1 MRVTRFLALLVALV
15 FCACQQVILTAPP
28 GSTIF
33 LTANPPSIP
42 AYGGVS
48 VISGLI
54 TEAAGTPV
62 SDGTI
67 VQFFT
72 TLGKIDEQGK
82 TSDGVVR
89 VNLVSDGRSGEATV
103 TAFSGGGSAAP
114 APTASASPGSSGG
127 GSASSTTGQVKVM
140 IGASLPKFLVLVAVP
155 NRLTDQR
162 WSRITA
168 NVFDDS
174 GNPVAR
180 VPVIFT
186 LGGSAPTP
194 TPTPSQPARAAA
206 TALLQSEDWL
216 DSASAPVFTDS
227 NGQAFDVLHTNY
239 PRDAEQREI
248 IVTATTSTDVSKTVT
263 VIVN

>member
-1 MRVTRFLALLVALV
+1 MRGTRILALMTALAL
-15 FCACQQVILTAPP
+15 CACQQVILTAPP

-54 TEAAGTPV
+54 SEAAGTPV
-62 SDGTI
+62 SDGTV

-72 TLGKIDEQGK
+72 TLGRIDEQGK

-114 APTASASPGSSGG
+114 APTASSSPGNAG
-127 GSASSTTGQVKVM
+127 GSASSSTTGQVTVK
-140 IGASLPKFLVLVAVP
+140 IGSSLPAHMVLVAVP

-168 NVFDDS
+168 NVFDGS
-174 GNPVAR
+174 GNPLAR

-186 LGGSAPTP
+186 IGGSTPTP
-194 TPTPSQPARAAA
+194 TPTPTTVRAGIG
-206 TALLQSEDWL
+206 TALTQAEDWL
-216 DSASAPVFTDS
+216 DSDSAPVFTDN
-227 NGQAFDVLHTNY
+227 NGQAFDVLRTNY
-239 PRDAEQREI
+239 PRDAEQRTVVVE
-248 IVTATTSTDVSKTVT
+248 ATTSNEKTKQVTVT
-263 VIVN
+263 IN

>member
-1 MRVTRFLALLVALV
+1 MRATRFLALMTALAL
-15 FCACQQVILTAPP
+15 CACQQVILTAPP

-62 SDGTI
+62 SDGTV

-114 APTASASPGSSGG
+114 APTASPSTSGSS
-127 GSASSTTGQVKVM
+127 SSTTGQVTVK
-140 IGASLPKFLVLVAVP
+140 IGSSLPKYMVLVAVP
-155 NRLTDQR
+155 TRLTDQR

-168 NVFDDS
+168 NVFDES

-194 TPTPSQPARAAA
+194 TPTPTTAYSTA
-206 TALLQSEDWL
+206 TAALSQAEDWL
-216 DSASAPVFTDS
+216 DSDSTPVYTDN
-227 NGQAFDVLHTNY
+227 NGQAFDVLRTSS
-239 PRDAEQREI
+239 PRNAEQREI
-248 IVTATTSTDVSKTVT
+248 MVTATTSTDLSKYVMVT
-263 VIVN
+263 IN

>member
-1 MRVTRFLALLVALV
+1 MTMRVTRFLALMAVLAL
-15 FCACQQVILTAPP
+15 CACQQVILTAPP
-28 GSTIF
+28 GSSIF

-48 VISGLI
+48 VISALV

-72 TLGKIDEQGK
+72 TLGRIDEQGK

-114 APTASASPGSSGG
+114 APSASPGGSGA
-127 GSASSTTGQVKVM
+127 ASSTTGQVTVK
-140 IGASLPKFLVLVAVP
+140 IGSSLPKLIVLVAVP

-162 WSRITA
+162 WSKITA
-168 NVFDDS
+168 NVFDEN
-174 GNPVAR
+174 GNPLAR
-180 VPVIFT
+180 IPVIFT
-186 LGGSAPTP
+186 LDAAT
-194 TPTPSQPARAAA
+194 TARAGM
-206 TALLQSEDWL
+206 SELSSSESL
-216 DSASAPVFTDS
+216 DSSSSPVFTDS
-227 NGQAFDVLHTNY
+227 NGQASDVLRTSY
-239 PRDAEQREI
+239 SRDGKQRQVT
-248 IVTATTSTDVSKTVT
+248 VTARTSTGVDADVTVT
-263 VIVN
+263 IN